1 MTLKT
6 AYYYVAKVEST
17 VIDQNEWQILRFLIS
32 IKKITKHTY
41 RLDDGGQTPLSAQQS
56 VAVQASPCVHTTVQ
70 HIHPKH
76 TGVHGIG
83 VLLHGS
89 LSDCLPGMAV
99 EGERVYQH
107 SSYYT
112 RFYWYPH
119 GSQTL
124 KYMDNKT
131 QNIDIDVEIT
141 SAIHDNMYIYLYTC
155 VDETG
160 AV

>member
-1 MTLKT
+1 MLGSVFHSDLSR
-6 AYYYVAKVEST
+6 AC
-17 VIDQNEWQILRFLIS
+17 IPLRVWIS
-32 IKKITKHTY
+32 IKITTNTY
-41 RLDDGGQTPLSAQQS
+41 RLDDGGQAPLSAQQP

-76 TGVHGIG
+76 TGVHGVG
-83 VLLHGS
+83 VLLHRS
-89 LSDCLPGMAV
+89 LGDCLPRMAV
-99 EGERVYQH
+99 EGRK
-107 SSYYT
+107 SLLSAFNLYYA

-131 QNIDIDVEIT
+131 HTHTHFNTEVEIT
-141 SAIHDNMYIYLYTC
+141 SAIHNNMYIYLNTC